1 MTSSKD
7 DVLRKPAK
15 TKAGVAPLAVMLP
28 PRSCN
33 HGACTYCPTLNAPQS
48 YTPLSPAVMRAR
60 LLNYSP
66 SKQVLARLKA
76 FEMMNHPNDKVEL
89 IIMGGTFLQYP
100 KEFKLR
106 YVKDCFDSLN
116 GKVSESLLEAQKL
129 NESSK
134 HRCVALCIE
143 TRPDDCSDEQILEM
157 LSYGCTRVELGIQ
170 MPDDELYK
178 LSNRGHGVK
187 EVVDATRRLKD
198 AGFKIGY
205 HIMPGLPGSNVH
217 RDLELFKE
225 VFSSDDYKPDQIKLY
240 PCQVIKGSALE
251 KDYYDGK
258 YVPYDEQTTKDILV
272 EMIKLVPEYCRV
284 MRVMREI
291 PPAYL
296 VAGLKRIDLRTEVEK
311 ELKKDLKNIFE
322 IRMREVGFR
331 NTDDFNTSIKV
342 SEYPAS
348 NGKELFLQVVNSEN
362 VLFGLLRLRFPGSP
376 SPLIPELN
384 DCAIVR
390 EVHVYGKALRLG
402 ESNDDDNTAQ
412 HGGLG
417 KELMKKAE
425 ELSKSNGFKKLAVIS
440 GVGVR
445 PYYEKL
451 GYELVGMYMVKVLQ

>member
-1 MTSSKD
+1 
-7 DVLRKPAK
+7 
-15 TKAGVAPLAVMLP
+15 
-28 PRSCN
+28 
-33 HGACTYCPTLNAPQS
+33 
-48 YTPLSPAVMRAR
+48 
-60 LLNYSP
+60 
-66 SKQVLARLKA
+66 
-76 FEMMNHPNDKVEL
+76 
-89 IIMGGTFLQYP
+89 
-100 KEFKLR
+100 
-106 YVKDCFDSLN
+106 
-116 GKVSESLLEAQKL
+116 
-129 NESSK
+129 
-134 HRCVALCIE
+134 
-143 TRPDDCSDEQILEM
+143 
-157 LSYGCTRVELGIQ
+157 
-170 MPDDELYK
+170 
-178 LSNRGHGVK
+178 
-187 EVVDATRRLKD
+187 
-198 AGFKIGY
+198 
-205 HIMPGLPGSNVH
+205 
-217 RDLELFKE
+217 
-225 VFSSDDYKPDQIKLY
+225 
-240 PCQVIKGSALE
+240 
-251 KDYYDGK
+251 
-258 YVPYDEQTTKDILV
+258 ILV